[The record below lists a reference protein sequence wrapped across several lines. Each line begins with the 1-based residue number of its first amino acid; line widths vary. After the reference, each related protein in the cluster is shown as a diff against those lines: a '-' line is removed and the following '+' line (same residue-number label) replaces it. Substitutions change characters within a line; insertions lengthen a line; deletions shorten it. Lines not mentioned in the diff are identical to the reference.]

1 MSWLSNTMDK
11 LSGKSMKED
20 LGALG
25 NRWED
30 AYGESGKVQDE
41 LLARGRDALDPYSQQ
56 NLMQKGMM
64 ADDSADNMA
73 EAMRLQGRNAKMQGG
88 APIGVMAQ
96 QGIAGAQKNEASNLK
111 AFNQYLQGQQ
121 QQGTGL
127 MSGAAA
133 NMAELQGN
141 KFNLMESQR
150 AANKQ
155 IDANAT
161 KWGVNMVSQGARMA
175 MGDPSV
181 YMGMAEGG
189 WVPESYDANDSSQK
203 LNIDGQKSPA
213 LINMRNSL
221 LMKSLST
228 GRSGGANAELYDA
241 MSPEAKMQM
250 KQDLLNKAADN
261 VNAPAMDDYDAP
273 NFPEESEPDPGGML
287 QTIMGPKGP
296 MQIGTRMGGELIG
309 AQDGGYIPEYAVGG
323 LIGRAVG
330 RAAKKASNYVYKKY
344 IKKGKSK
351 PRGKS
356 PENTAKDADQ
366 AKRMQEYVNKE
377 GGPDWVHYVDSSGKR
392 QAAMKGR

>member
-1 MSWLSNTMDK
+1 MSWLSKTIDK

-25 NRWED
+25 GRWDD
-30 AYGESGKVQDE
+30 AYGESLKVQDE
-41 LLARGRDALDPYSQQ
+41 LLQRGRDALDPYSQQ

-73 EAMRLQGRNAKMQGG
+73 EAMRLQQRGAAAAGG
-88 APIGVMAQ
+88 APIGVQMQ
-96 QGIAGAQKNEASNLK
+96 QGLAASQKNEAANLK

-161 KWGVNMVSQGARMA
+161 KWGVNMLSQGARMA

-181 YMGMAEGG
+181 FMGMAEGG
-189 WVPESYDANDSSQK
+189 YIPGQESYDANDSSQK
-203 LNIDGQKSPA
+203 LYIDGQKSPA
-213 LINMRNSL
+213 LMQQAIDNM
-221 LMKSLST
+221 
-228 GRSGGANAELYDA
+228 
-241 MSPEAKMQM
+241 
-250 KQDLLNKAADN
+250 
-261 VNAPAMDDYDAP
+261 NAPAMDDYDVP
-273 NFPEESEPDPGGML
+273 DFPDEAEPGGMIRMI
-287 QTIMGPKGP
+287 QGPKGP

-309 AQDGGYIPEYAVGG
+309 
-323 LIGRAVG
+323 
-330 RAAKKASNYVYKKY
+330 
-344 IKKGKSK
+344 
-351 PRGKS
+351 
-356 PENTAKDADQ
+356 
-366 AKRMQEYVNKE
+366 
-377 GGPDWVHYVDSSGKR
+377 
-392 QAAMKGR
+392 